1 VSCRRRTD
9 GIGGRCRAACHDA
22 IPNVRFAS
30 KLKLSATHGFIS
42 STTTLKLLR
51 VSRLPNTYLIDIY
64 SFPMRFP
71 TFPTLLRTFHTV
83 SNTTSAFF
91 RSSPAH
97 SIGRTLYN
105 TPQRAILYR
114 SMPNIPFLGALFGSS
129 SSMADNTNYPVQKTE
144 GEWQAQ
150 LSPGGSIL
158 YLHCR
163 TITDTL

>member
-42 STTTLKLLR
+42 ST
-51 VSRLPNTYLIDIY
+51 NTYLIDIY

-97 SIGRTLYN
+97 TIGRTLYN

-150 LSPGGSIL
+150 LSPGGSRL